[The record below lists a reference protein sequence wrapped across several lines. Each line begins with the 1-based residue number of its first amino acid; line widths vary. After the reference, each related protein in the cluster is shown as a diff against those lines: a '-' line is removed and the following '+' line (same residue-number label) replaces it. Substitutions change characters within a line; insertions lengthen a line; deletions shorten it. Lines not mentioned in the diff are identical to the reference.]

1 MWRYSSTLSLTSA
14 QQLVSDQ
21 RHVPTALPKDKNT
34 STKFAG
40 EWMGPR
46 SVRAGVRYRCSIP
59 EPPSLQRV
67 AIRHSVRP
75 FEQCAHEL
83 LCGVIWRISYDWQ
96 RRNCQFQHGTYRS
109 IK

>member
-1 MWRYSSTLSLTSA
+1 MLCGGITLTSA
-14 QQLVSDQ
+14 LHVVCDQ
-21 RHVPTALPKDKNT
+21 RHVPTALPKDKNP

-46 SVRAGVRYRCSIP
+46 SVWKGVRYRCSIP

-83 LCGVIWRISYDWQ
+83 LCGVI
-96 RRNCQFQHGTYRS
+96 
-109 IK
+109 